1 MKKNSL
7 KTILEDFFSWK
18 HVLIW
23 VIVLLLTGVGV
34 AWGTG
39 AYDTGYRLDHGYS
52 NIKMTTLTGGVIAG
66 NNSTF
71 DYFVPTKT
79 SPEFTAFVQNCPS
92 TVNVIPVLCAAG
104 TYYNHSLRCTDTCLT
119 CPADYY
125 CVGNGDKVA
134 CPSGE
139 TSPAG
144 STSFSACTPAS
155 ATCVPSPACL
165 STDQCG
171 TDNCGN
177 ACGPVCNSGYFCNN
191 KHQCELN
198 F

>member
-23 VIVLLLTGVGV
+23 TIVLLLTGVGV
-34 AWGTG
+34 AWGYG
-39 AYDTGYRLDHGYS
+39 QNTGYRLNSGDS
-52 NIKMTTLTGGVIAG
+52 NRSMTTLTGGVIVS
-66 NNSTF
+66 NNSTVS

-92 TVNVIPVLCAAG
+92 TVNVIPALCAAG
-104 TYYNHSLRCTDTCLT
+104 TYYNHSLRCTDTCLP
-119 CPADYY
+119 CPANYY

-144 STSFSACTPAS
+144 STSFSACTPVN
-155 ATCVPSPACL
+155 ATCVPSPACFIGA
-165 STDQCG
+165 QCG

-177 ACGPVCNSGYFCNN
+177 ACGPPCPATDFCNN
-191 KHQCELN
+191 HQLCQPKM
-198 F
+198 

>member
-79 SPEFTAFVQNCPS
+79 SPEFTAFVQNCPA
-92 TVNVIPVLCAAG
+92 NVTIAPVCSPG
-104 TYYNHSLRCTDTCLT
+104 SYYDSSQRCTDTCIV
-119 CPADYY
+119 CPA
-125 CVGNGDKVA
+125 
-134 CPSGE
+134 
-139 TSPAG
+139 
-144 STSFSACTPAS
+144 
-155 ATCVPSPACL
+155 
-165 STDQCG
+165 
-171 TDNCGN
+171 
-177 ACGPVCNSGYFCNN
+177 GYFCDGTY
-191 KHQCELN
+191 KTPCPTGTTSGAGATVCAL
-198 F
+198 